1 MDSTLY
7 LHALMASTSGL
18 TSDRTS
24 PVSGGVSLSVRFS
37 GQRLTANHPSAASIA
52 ASGVR
57 SPAMVIA
64 MVPRSALAHRS
75 RGANHVIPNRYPPS
89 PETNRCEPSAL
100 ESEEESCAACSR
112 TWYGELATTWMLTRS
127 SSACPLAGWLRYQGI
142 RLEPPSIRASRYK
155 DWTPNTAYA
164 RGVMITGHL
173 KRPICQNGGVGPAPG
188 AFTGTSI
195 NWQATSMRSV
205 SPLLPWFHATQHPL
219 SGNVP
224 SSGLQP
230 WSAEKTAEE
239 SPSMSRRQARA
250 VSGWRSRESPHA
262 ARTAREQ

>member
-1 MDSTLY
+1 VRLARVHLAWRAGNHRDVDTLK
-7 LHALMASTSGL
+7 
-18 TSDRTS
+18 
-24 PVSGGVSLSVRFS
+24 
-37 GQRLTANHPSAASIA
+37 
-52 ASGVR
+52 
-57 SPAMVIA
+57 
-64 MVPRSALAHRS
+64 
-75 RGANHVIPNRYPPS
+75 
-89 PETNRCEPSAL
+89 
-100 ESEEESCAACSR
+100 
-112 TWYGELATTWMLTRS
+112 

-219 SGNVP
+219 SGHVP

-230 WSAEKTAEE
+230 WSVEKTAEE

-250 VSGWRSRESPHA
+250 VSGWRSRESPQA
-262 ARTAREQ
+262 ARTAREQCAGGGPRPRCQCAACACLPEQSAY